1 MGILGKNVVM
11 GFGDVGI
18 SARLKGTVFDPTAK
32 IQFYQLDSPHYD
44 PAPENEDKSIVPVN
58 VVADLR
64 ALELLHDLTG
74 KLLNEIYDQ
83 QLRELNRGKERLQA
97 QVS

>member
-1 MGILGKNVVM
+1 MGILGRNVVM

-44 PAPENEDKSIVPVN
+44 PAPENEDKSIAPVN

-64 ALELLHDLTG
+64 ALELLHDLIG
-74 KLLNEIYDQ
+74 KLLSEIYDR
-83 QLRELNRGKERLQA
+83 QLSELNREKERLQA